1 MYGLLNFP
9 GDSDKIVFDGLNK
22 EDLGKKVQDNDFIKM
37 AKIAR

>member
-22 EDLGKKVQDNDFIKM
+22 EDLGKKS
-37 AKIAR
+37 AR